1 LRRSDFDRLE
11 DHSVNVDYQWRG
23 RVGTVGET
31 AVKKELETRG
41 WLVTDLNALRRN
53 EPNVDLVARK
63 DELTVYI
70 QVKAYND
77 YGWISGGGINA
88 EVCDGG
94 SLFNKAKNAP
104 LRCDFVIC
112 PTPASPGDKKIV
124 RNDWRYFVMP
134 VDTADRLFR
143 ININAYSNSP
153 KLDGSPAVYSKRVET
168 QEDRPGDRDP
178 LALPMMWARAWIVRS
193 LSLSRRA

>member
-1 LRRSDFDRLE
+1 
-11 DHSVNVDYQWRG
+11 
-23 RVGTVGET
+23 VGAAGEA
-31 AVKKELETRG
+31 AVKKSLERHG
-41 WLVTDLNALRRN
+41 WLVRDLNALRRN

-63 DELTVYI
+63 DGLAVYI
-70 QVKAYND
+70 QVKAYNN

-88 EVCDGG
+88 EVCFGG

-134 VDTADRLFR
+134 VEIADRLFR
-143 ININAYSNSP
+143 INIDAYFNSP
-153 KLDGSPAVYSKRVET
+153 KRDGSPRAKKGACQDWVGPGPIRASTVPDH
-168 QEDRPGDRDP
+168 QEDYRPFENNFQILEKSGRKKP
-178 LALPMMWARAWIVRS
+178 NSRS
-193 LSLSRRA
+193 QSFQ